1 MTFGA
6 CESSSPQDY
15 SHQHIAYTSDS
26 KACTGDNR
34 LVWLVPRGAPSGGCL
49 SAWEVSSGRLL
60 ARSAGL
66 DVGDRLERRKLAR
79 RITMTPEYGIDG
91 QGTWFDGVYK
101 LGTGNLTEV
110 QVSEAKKKRIGIV
123 GAGISGLM
131 TGLLL
136 DSQNMTNWKILE
148 ASERIGG

>member
-1 MTFGA
+1 
-6 CESSSPQDY
+6 
-15 SHQHIAYTSDS
+15 
-26 KACTGDNR
+26 
-34 LVWLVPRGAPSGGCL
+34 
-49 SAWEVSSGRLL
+49 
-60 ARSAGL
+60 
-66 DVGDRLERRKLAR
+66 
-79 RITMTPEYGIDG
+79 MTPEYGIDG